1 MVANP
6 RYNFDKTTI
15 PGRVLL
21 QTSRSETSSPPNW
34 IPLLSFSASAT
45 VRFIPVVN
53 DTTIS
58 EKQCTL
64 SINDEA
70 EGITM
75 KILDK
80 EQLFIDGVVNTNP
93 VQAFAQTLMTTVFN
107 LVPGGGASGGATEST
122 QSLIWSASINIE
134 GSTQNIRTS
143 LGDIND
149 TTNAGNYTTP
159 ATTNQILRSIG
170 IEQKTANGATAT
182 PKHIVAAASNNAQI
196 LRLGPGRTVGTG
208 YFNVVAAGTKQ
219 IRVYDTNVSPTN
231 PALFLNR
238 LIYSGVATTIGQ
250 VLEIPPLNF
259 TLGLAITMTAGTT
272 PTDNTAVAVN
282 SCRLTLSHT

>member
-1 MVANP
+1 MAI
-6 RYNFDKTTI
+6 RYNFDTATV
-15 PGRVLL
+15 PGRVIM
-21 QTSRSETSSPPNW
+21 QRTRVADAAPPVW
-34 IPLLSFSASAT
+34 EYWLSLKTSAT
-45 VRFIPVVN
+45 VQFDPIVEVN
-53 DTTIS
+53 NIS
-58 EKQCTL
+58 ATAGRIIIKDDGS
-64 SINDEA
+64 SIELPIN
-70 EGITM
+70 
-75 KILDK
+75 KK
-80 EQLFIDGVVNTNP
+80 EQLFMNGTANTSAVP
-93 VQAFAQTLMTTVFN
+93 VFAQTLMTTVFN

-122 QSLIWSASINIE
+122 QVLIKDAAINID
-134 GSTQNIRTS
+134 GYTQNIRTS

-149 TTNAGNYTTP
+149 TTNAGNYTGA

-170 IEQKTANGATAT
+170 IEQKVANGGTAT
-182 PKHIVAAASNNAQI
+182 PKHIVAAASINAQI
-196 LRLGPGRTVGTG
+196 LKLGPGRTVGTG